1 MTPPPLPEK
10 SQFVD
15 QKKLARFE
23 KTINFIV
30 DNSLIFSATGVI
42 AWSWRYY
49 RSKRIGPYFRLVFRQ
64 QNRQKSIYL
73 GRSEEFAQ
81 FVRDLLINLQYARST
96 RRLRTKIRKSLRMEK
111 TRLQNY
117 SKSNGYYMKGFE
129 FRKLK
134 SN

>member
-10 SQFVD
+10 SQFVG

-23 KTINFIV
+23 KTINFIL

-42 AWSWRYY
+42 TCNWRYY
-49 RSKRIGPYFRLVFRQ
+49 CNRRIGPYFRLVFRQ

-73 GRSEEFAQ
+73 GRSEELAQ
-81 FVRDLLINLQYARST
+81 VVRNLLINLQYARCI
-96 RRLRTKIRKSLRMEK
+96 RRLRAKIRKSLRLEK

-117 SKSNGYYMKGFE
+117 LKSYGYYLKGFE

-134 SN
+134 